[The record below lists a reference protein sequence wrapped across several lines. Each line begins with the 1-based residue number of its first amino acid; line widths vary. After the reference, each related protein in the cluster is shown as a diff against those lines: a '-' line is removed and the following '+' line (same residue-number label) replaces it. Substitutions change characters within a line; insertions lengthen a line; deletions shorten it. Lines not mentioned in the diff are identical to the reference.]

1 MIKSRN
7 AISMPEVESVLKE
20 TKTEN
25 KELVGFIHKFTKMK
39 ADDAEK
45 IKSELINLDMIKI
58 NEEHIVKVIDIMPD
72 DTEDLNKIFSDI
84 SLDDDEKTKILDIVK
99 KYK

>member
-7 AISMPEVESVLKE
+7 AISMPEVENVLKE

-25 KELVGFIHKFTKMK
+25 KELIGFIHKFTKMK
-39 ADDAEK
+39 LSDAEK
-45 IKSELINLDMIKI
+45 IKSELMGLDMIKI
-58 NEEHIVKVIDIMPD
+58 NEEHIVKVIDMVPD
-72 DTEDLNKIFSDI
+72 DNEDLNKIFSDI

-99 KYK
+99 KY